1 MYRLL
6 KSDAPITESDFS
18 ALETA
23 VGYQFPGDFK
33 ALYLNFNG
41 GSPNLA
47 AWAEDENYEPI
58 IIRRFKSIAPVGATD
73 SSETRYIGGCYQ
85 RMVQRDVI
93 PPHLVPFANC
103 VANNFICLDK
113 HSGRVIYFAVDVF
126 QPDIA
131 MCLNHVNAQKS
142 LSVSFEAFISS
153 LVDEDEVDFF

>member
-1 MYRLL
+1 VLKLL
-6 KSDAPITESDFS
+6 KSDALITESEFK
-18 ALETA
+18 ALEAA
-23 VGYQFPGDFK
+23 VSYQFPADFK
-33 ALYLNFNG
+33 ALYLKFNG
-41 GSPNLA
+41 GSPDRA

-58 IIRRFKSIAPVGATD
+58 IIRRFKSIARFGATD

-103 VANNFICLDK
+103 LANNFICLDK
-113 HSGRVIYFAVDVF
+113 LSGRVIYFAVDVF

-131 MCLNHVNAQKS
+131 MCLNHVNAQKY
-142 LSVSFEAFISS
+142 LSASFEAFISS